1 MKSELDNVTGIGV
14 KRRTE
19 LLKHFGSVAKI
30 KSASV
35 DELADVPS
43 MNKTV
48 AEALK
53 KFFTVQIAE
62 LQLGVRS

>member
-1 MKSELDNVTGIGV
+1 MKSELDNVAGIGV

-30 KSASV
+30 KSATV
-35 DELADVPS
+35 DELAAVPS

-53 KFFTVQIAE
+53 KFFETQAA
-62 LQLGVRS
+62 SSS